1 MAGGLP
7 MFSVGDM
14 AVYPAHGVGVIE
26 AEEKKII
33 GGVEKTFFVM
43 RILDNDMTVLI
54 PKDNINR
61 IGLRSIISKE
71 EVDKVYD
78 ILKEKKVS
86 FSNQTW
92 NRRYREYMEK
102 IKSGSIFELAQVLR
116 DLHLISHD
124 KQLSFG
130 ERRMLDTAKNLL
142 IKELSLAE
150 KKEEKEIEEKINK
163 ILANSDGG

>member
-1 MAGGLP
+1 

-26 AEEKKII
+26 AEETKVI
-33 GGVEKTFFVM
+33 GGVEKTFYVM

-61 IGLRSIISKE
+61 IGLRSLISKE
-71 EVDKVYD
+71 EADKVYD
-78 ILKEKKVS
+78 ILREKKVS
-86 FSNQTW
+86 FNHQTW

-116 DLHLISHD
+116 DLHIISHD

-142 IKELSLAE
+142 VKELSLAE
-150 KKEEKEIEEKINK
+150 GKEEAEIEKKIND
-163 ILANSDGG
+163 ILAGRDGG

>member
-1 MAGGLP
+1 

-26 AEEKKII
+26 AEEKKVI
-33 GGVEKTFFVM
+33 GGKEKIFYVM

-54 PKDNINR
+54 PKDNIDR
-61 IGLRSIISKE
+61 IGLRNIISKE
-71 EVDKVYD
+71 ETSKVYS
-78 ILKEKKVS
+78 ILQERDVS
-86 FSNQTW
+86 LNNQTW

-116 DLHLISHD
+116 DLYLISND

-130 ERRMLDTAKNLL
+130 ERRMLETAKSLL

-150 KKEEKEIEEKINK
+150 GKTEAEIEDKING
-163 ILANSDGG
+163 LLSDNGG

>member
-1 MAGGLP
+1 

-26 AEEKKII
+26 AEETKVI
-33 GGVEKTFFVM
+33 GGVEKTFYVM

-54 PKDNINR
+54 PKDNIDR

-71 EVDKVYD
+71 EVEKVYE

-86 FSNQTW
+86 FNHQTW

-102 IKSGSIFELAQVLR
+102 IKSGSIFELAQVFR
-116 DLHLISHD
+116 DLHIIGYD

-150 KKEEKEIEEKINK
+150 GKEEAEIEEKINA
-163 ILANSDGG
+163 ILAGRDGG

>member
-1 MAGGLP
+1 
-7 MFSVGDM
+7 MFNVGDM

-26 AEEKKII
+26 GEEKKII
-33 GGVEKTFFVM
+33 GGVEKTFFIM

-54 PKDNINR
+54 PKDNIDR
-61 IGLRSIISKE
+61 IGLRNIISQE
-71 EVDKVYD
+71 EVDQVYD
-78 ILKEKKVS
+78 ILKEKKVT
-86 FSNQTW
+86 FTNQTW

-116 DLHLISHD
+116 DLHIISHD

-142 IKELSLAE
+142 VKELSLAE
-150 KKEEKEIEEKINK
+150 KKEEKEIEEKINR
-163 ILANSDGG
+163 ILAERDGG

>member
-1 MAGGLP
+1 
-7 MFSVGDM
+7 MFSVGDV

-26 AEEKKII
+26 AEETKVI
-33 GGVEKTFFVM
+33 GGVEKTFYVM

-61 IGLRSIISKE
+61 IGLRNIISQE

-78 ILKEKKVS
+78 ILREKEVS
-86 FSNQTW
+86 FNHQTW

-130 ERRMLDTAKNLL
+130 ERRMMDTAKNLL
-142 IKELSLAE
+142 VKELALAE
-150 KKEEKEIEEKINK
+150 KKEEEEISQKIDR
-163 ILANSDGG
+163 ILAGEAGG

>member
-1 MAGGLP
+1 

-26 AEEKKII
+26 AEETKVI
-33 GGVEKTFFVM
+33 GGVEKTFYVM

-61 IGLRSIISKE
+61 IGLRNIISTE
-71 EVDKVYD
+71 EVEKVYN

-86 FSNQTW
+86 FNHQTW

-142 IKELSLAE
+142 VKELALAE
-150 KKEEKEIEEKINK
+150 KKDETEIAQKIES
-163 ILANSDGG
+163 ILSADSGG

>member
-1 MAGGLP
+1 

-26 AEEKKII
+26 AEEKKVI
-33 GGVEKTFFVM
+33 GGVEKTFYVM

-61 IGLRSIISKE
+61 IGLRSIISKD

-78 ILKEKKVS
+78 ILREKKVS
-86 FSNQTW
+86 FNHQTW

-116 DLHLISHD
+116 DLHIISHD

-142 IKELSLAE
+142 VKELSLAE
-150 KKEEKEIEEKINK
+150 GKEESEIEEKING
-163 ILANSDGG
+163 ILTGNDGG

>member
-1 MAGGLP
+1 

-26 AEEKKII
+26 AEEKKVI
-33 GGVEKTFFVM
+33 GGKEKIFYVM

-54 PKDNINR
+54 PKDNIDR
-61 IGLRSIISKE
+61 IGLRNIISKE
-71 EVDKVYD
+71 ETEKVYS
-78 ILKEKKVS
+78 ILQEKDVS
-86 FSNQTW
+86 LNHQTW

-116 DLHLISHD
+116 DLYLISYD

-130 ERRMLDTAKNLL
+130 ERRMLETAKSLL

-150 KKEEKEIEEKINK
+150 GKPEAEIEDKING
-163 ILANSDGG
+163 LLSNHGG

>member
-1 MAGGLP
+1 

-26 AEEKKII
+26 AEEKKVI

-54 PKDNINR
+54 PKDNIDR

-71 EVDKVYD
+71 EANKVYD
-78 ILKEKKVS
+78 ILREKKVS
-86 FSNQTW
+86 FNHQTW

-102 IKSGSIFELAQVLR
+102 IKSGSIYELAQVLR
-116 DLHLISHD
+116 DLHIISRD

-130 ERRMLDTAKNLL
+130 ERRMLDTAKSLL
-142 IKELSLAE
+142 VKELSLAE
-150 KKEEKEIEEKINK
+150 GLEEKQIEEKINSM
-163 ILANSDGG
+163 LGG

>member
-1 MAGGLP
+1 

-26 AEEKKII
+26 AEEKKVI
-33 GGVEKTFFVM
+33 GGVEKTFYVM

-54 PKDNINR
+54 PKDNIDR
-61 IGLRSIISKE
+61 IGLRSIISRD

-78 ILKEKKVS
+78 ILREKKVS
-86 FSNQTW
+86 FNHQTW

-116 DLHLISHD
+116 DLHIISHD

-142 IKELSLAE
+142 VKELSLAE
-150 KKEEKEIEEKINK
+150 GREEAEIEEKINN
-163 ILANSDGG
+163 ILAGNDGG

>member
-1 MAGGLP
+1 

-26 AEEKKII
+26 AEEKKVI
-33 GGVEKTFFVM
+33 GGVEKTFYVM

-54 PKDNINR
+54 PKDNIDR

-71 EVDKVYD
+71 EVEKVYD
-78 ILKEKKVS
+78 ILREKKVS
-86 FSNQTW
+86 FTSQTW

-142 IKELSLAE
+142 VKELSLAE
-150 KKEEKEIEEKINK
+150 NKEEGEIEEKINR
-163 ILANSDGG
+163 ILADNDGG

>member
-1 MAGGLP
+1 

-26 AEEKKII
+26 AEETKVI
-33 GGVEKTFFVM
+33 GGVEKTFYVM

-61 IGLRSIISKE
+61 IGLRSLISKE

-78 ILKEKKVS
+78 ILREKKVS
-86 FSNQTW
+86 FNHQTW

-116 DLHLISHD
+116 DLHIISHD

-142 IKELSLAE
+142 VKELSLAE
-150 KKEEKEIEEKINK
+150 GKEEAEVEKKIND
-163 ILANSDGG
+163 ILAGRDGG

>member
-1 MAGGLP
+1 

-26 AEEKKII
+26 AEETKVI
-33 GGVEKTFFVM
+33 GGVEKTFYVM

-54 PKDNINR
+54 PKDNIDR
-61 IGLRSIISKE
+61 IGLRNIISKD
-71 EVDKVYD
+71 EVEKVYD
-78 ILKEKKVS
+78 ILREKKVS
-86 FSNQTW
+86 FNHQTW

-116 DLHLISHD
+116 DLHIISYD

-142 IKELSLAE
+142 VKELSLAE
-150 KKEEKEIEEKINK
+150 GREEAEIEKKIND
-163 ILANSDGG
+163 ILAGRDGG

>member
-1 MAGGLP
+1 

-26 AEEKKII
+26 AEETKVI
-33 GGVEKTFFVM
+33 GGVEKTFYVM

-54 PKDNINR
+54 PKDNIDR

-71 EVDKVYD
+71 EVEKVYE

-86 FSNQTW
+86 FNHQTW

-102 IKSGSIFELAQVLR
+102 IKSGSIFELAQVFR
-116 DLHLISHD
+116 DLHIIGYD

-150 KKEEKEIEEKINK
+150 GKEETEIEEKINA
-163 ILANSDGG
+163 ILAGRDGG

>member
-1 MAGGLP
+1 

-26 AEEKKII
+26 AEEKKVI
-33 GGVEKTFFVM
+33 GGVEKIFYVM

-54 PKDNINR
+54 PKDNIDR
-61 IGLRSIISKE
+61 IGLRNIISKDE
-71 EVDKVYD
+71 AEKVYG
-78 ILKEKKVS
+78 ILSEKEVT
-86 FSNQTW
+86 FNNQTW

-116 DLHLISHD
+116 DLHIISHD

-130 ERRMLDTAKNLL
+130 ERRMLETAKNLL

-150 KKEEKEIEEKINK
+150 GKSETEIEAKIND
-163 ILANSDGG
+163 LLSNNGG

>member
-1 MAGGLP
+1 

-26 AEEKKII
+26 AEEKKVI
-33 GGVEKTFFVM
+33 GGVEKTFYVM

-61 IGLRSIISKE
+61 IGLRSIIAKD

-78 ILKEKKVS
+78 ILREKKVS
-86 FSNQTW
+86 FNHQTW

-116 DLHLISHD
+116 DLYIISHD

-130 ERRMLDTAKNLL
+130 ERRMLETAKNLL
-142 IKELSLAE
+142 VKELSLAE
-150 KKEEKEIEEKINK
+150 GKEESEIEERINN
-163 ILANSDGG
+163 ILAGKDGG